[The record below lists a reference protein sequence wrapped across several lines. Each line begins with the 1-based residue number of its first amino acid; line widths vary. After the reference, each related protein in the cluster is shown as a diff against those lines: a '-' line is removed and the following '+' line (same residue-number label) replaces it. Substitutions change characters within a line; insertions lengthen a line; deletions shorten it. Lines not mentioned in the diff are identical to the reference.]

1 MPTKEWLLVSSSMD
15 TIGPRQNSARY
26 GTPMARLFFARRL
39 GQDIALIRKIRH
51 VGRIP
56 AFHVQIASCKR
67 VLFYNTQLFR
77 FTRITIIAGSPC
89 IYIYI
94 VYTHPN
100 YNPLYPCIFDDRIDF
115 LLAMSSCVYQ
125 WLNGYGHVPSRAFP
139 KHMSRW
145 CSWGDSPTT
154 KFTTW
159 GPGVVPFIFY
169 MRVIT
174 LVTHEVASSIAQ
186 RRHHTSPMSNPVFE
200 ITIESGATPT
210 RGLGSR
216 LSSGDILFILA
227 TVLKC

>member
-89 IYIYI
+89 IYILYI
-94 VYTHPN
+94 HIPITTHCIPVYLMTGS
-100 YNPLYPCIFDDRIDF
+100 IFYWQCRHVSINDWMAMATYLLVRFPSTCQDDVVGGIH
-115 LLAMSSCVYQ
+115 LLPSS
-125 WLNGYGHVPSRAFP
+125 L
-139 KHMSRW
+139 
-145 CSWGDSPTT
+145 
-154 KFTTW
+154 
-159 GPGVVPFIFY
+159 PGVLGLSHLYFIC
-169 MRVIT
+169 
-174 LVTHEVASSIAQ
+174 
-186 RRHHTSPMSNPVFE
+186 
-200 ITIESGATPT
+200 
-210 RGLGSR
+210 GL
-216 LSSGDILFILA
+216 
-227 TVLKC
+227 